1 MLMQIIEKTE
11 YQDLYRVTDGV
22 LLVIN
27 KFVPI
32 AYKFDGYFTVRGN
45 AKQRRYNKR
54 CQKWLQVL
62 EENYYDKYDDIT
74 VPKVTVLYMNRPV
87 VSTDNQPDWTY
98 EVKTTGNALSGD
110 FYMIEKL
117 ISSILYTIRTGE
129 IR

>member
-1 MLMQIIEKTE
+1 MQIIEKTE

-32 AYKFDGYFTVRGN
+32 AYKFDGYFTVRDN

-74 VPKVTVLYMNRPV
+74 VQKGTVLYMNRPV
-87 VSTDNQPDWTY
+87 VSTDNQSDWTY